1 MARHNRFSLFAQ
13 PLDRAAFVAYFLGA
27 VIPLG
32 ALGFVTRR
40 YLAVAELQAGAGV
53 TLFQSRL
60 FLLALIVSISLL
72 SLASFL
78 ALRRTTRQALE
89 LAEMENQRLADLVQS
104 SRTLAAAAHEND
116 VLRIAAE
123 HVAKL
128 TGARAAY
135 CVAQRGGS
143 VASAGDV
150 LTPVESVGQLAD
162 DVYAAYRAE
171 LDETARRAMATLRPT
186 AAELGGQTQGGRAL
200 PQHTRMTSAS
210 AVPCGGKH
218 ALVAVYG
225 PTPGGKTTIAHALST
240 LSGLA
245 SAALHKVELQD
256 AQRNFFTHVTHFL
269 TRALDSH
276 LGYHTD
282 HSSNVAHLSVR
293 IGRKLRLGQERL
305 ERLHFA
311 ALLHDIGMLEIDL
324 DLLEDKRAM
333 RKHPE
338 IGAEML
344 ERIALWADLAP
355 FVRHHHEWYDG
366 SGYPEGRRGE
376 DIPLESRII
385 GLAEAFESMT
395 SSASYKA
402 PIEVPRALERIEE
415 GAGSQFDPELVRVF
429 ADLAGEGPLLPV
441 P

>member
-1 MARHNRFSLFAQ
+1 MTRHSRFSLFAQ

-27 VIPLG
+27 VVPLA
-32 ALGFVTRR
+32 ALGSLTRK
-40 YLAVAELQAGAGV
+40 YLEVARLQTGA
-53 TLFQSRL
+53 TFFESRP
-60 FLLALIVSISLL
+60 FLLALIVSISVL

-78 ALRRTTRQALE
+78 ALRRTMRQALSR
-89 LAEMENQRLADLVQS
+89 AEAENQRLAELVRS
-104 SRTLAAAAHEND
+104 SRTLATAAHESD
-116 VLRIAAE
+116 VLRIASE

-135 CVAQRGGS
+135 CVKQRGDD
-143 VASAGDV
+143 ALA
-150 LTPVESVGQLAD
+150 PIESVGPLAEEI
-162 DVYAAYRAE
+162 YEAYRDP
-171 LDETARRAMATLRPT
+171 LGETAGRAISSLRP
-186 AAELGGQTQGGRAL
+186 AAADLSTQAGRAV
-200 PQHTRMTSAS
+200 PQQHWMDAAT
-210 AVPCGGKH
+210 AVPCGGSH
-218 ALVAVYG
+218 ALLAVFG
-225 PTPGGKTTIAHALST
+225 PAAAGGKTTTAHILAT

-269 TRALDSH
+269 TSALDSH

-282 HSSNVAHLSVR
+282 HSSNVARLSVS
-293 IGRKLRLGQERL
+293 IGREMRLGDERL

-311 ALLHDIGMLEIDL
+311 ALLHDIGMLEIHL
-324 DLLEDKRAM
+324 DLLEDRLAM

-344 ERIALWADLAP
+344 ERISLWADLAP

-366 SGYPEGRRGE
+366 SGYPEGLAGE
-376 DIPLESRII
+376 DMPLESRII

-402 PIEVPRALERIEE
+402 PIEIPRALERIAE
-415 GAGSQFDPELVRVF
+415 GSGTQFDPEVARVF
-429 ADLAGEGPLLPV
+429 AELADEGPLLPD
-441 P
+441 